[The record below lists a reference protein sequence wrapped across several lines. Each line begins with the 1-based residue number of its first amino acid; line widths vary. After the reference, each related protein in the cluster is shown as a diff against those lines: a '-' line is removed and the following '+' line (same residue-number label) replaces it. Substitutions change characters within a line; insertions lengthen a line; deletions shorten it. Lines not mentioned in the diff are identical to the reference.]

1 MPLDT
6 PFHCPHCDQSF
17 ARESGLQRHLQ
28 NAHQVLTDSAYEG
41 NPEATAA
48 TSKDQLRWRLQAT
61 YLEFRYGHGLTAE
74 DIRMLVNLEALAE
87 TYHDPLEQPSG
98 L

>member
-6 PFHCPHCDQSF
+6 PFKCPHCDQTF
-17 ARESGLQRHLQ
+17 ARESGLESHLQ
-28 NAHQVLTDSAYEG
+28 RIHNDHHQVVSG
-41 NPEATAA
+41 RISPEELDASLS
-48 TSKDQLRWRLQAT
+48 TSRDQLRWRLQAT

-87 TYHDPLEQPSG
+87 TYHDPLDA
-98 L
+98 